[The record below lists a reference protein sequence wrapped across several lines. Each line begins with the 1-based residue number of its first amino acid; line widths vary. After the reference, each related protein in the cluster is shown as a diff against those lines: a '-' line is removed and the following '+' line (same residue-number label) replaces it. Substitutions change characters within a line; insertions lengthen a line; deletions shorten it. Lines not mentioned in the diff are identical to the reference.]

1 MLVNSWRGDMDAFQC
16 GCQLNFPTLGDSHDK
31 FRTINPQFP
40 SCLSFHGG
48 DDLCGMTIAI
58 VQSIFFSH
66 SSPAVGGCGGKE
78 FAETIFI
85 NLFFRGKDFH
95 DRREVCFGF
104 FAQFTVVSDGREDE
118 EEKPWKICRV
128 TLESSQF
135 IVRGWFSSFSFEQTN
150 IKICFYIFT
159 SMEMI
164 FLFFREEKLERFS
177 RYLFPAW
184 IERFIVVHLFRDGEV
199 CLGFQVRGW
208 SDEGF
213 CFRTATSVII
223 SLESWRK
230 RKISI
235 MEQKLFINFVWHVKS
250 RGIF

>member
-1 MLVNSWRGDMDAFQC
+1 MDAFQC

-58 VQSIFFSH
+58 VQSNFFSH

-118 EEKPWKICRV
+118 EEKTVKNLWSHFGIITIYC
-128 TLESSQF
+128 S
-135 IVRGWFSSFSFEQTN
+135 W
-150 IKICFYIFT
+150 
-159 SMEMI
+159 MI
-164 FLFFREEKLERFS
+164 FKFFIRANKHKNMFLYFHFHGNDFHFFREEKLERFS
-177 RYLFPAW
+177 RYLFPA
-184 IERFIVVHLFRDGEV
+184 
-199 CLGFQVRGW
+199 
-208 SDEGF
+208 
-213 CFRTATSVII
+213 
-223 SLESWRK
+223 
-230 RKISI
+230 
-235 MEQKLFINFVWHVKS
+235 
-250 RGIF
+250 

>member
-1 MLVNSWRGDMDAFQC
+1 MHFTAAAKSTSRLSATLMINFERLIPNFLLVSHSTATTTSAEWLS
-16 GCQLNFPTLGDSHDK
+16 QLFS
-31 FRTINPQFP
+31 Q
-40 SCLSFHGG
+40 
-48 DDLCGMTIAI
+48 
-58 VQSIFFSH
+58 IFFAFIPGSR
-66 SSPAVGGCGGKE
+66 GCGGKE

-85 NLFFRGKDFH
+85 NLFSRGKDFH

-118 EEKPWKICRV
+118 EEKTVKNLWSHFGIITIYC
-128 TLESSQF
+128 S
-135 IVRGWFSSFSFEQTN
+135 W
-150 IKICFYIFT
+150 
-159 SMEMI
+159 MI
-164 FLFFREEKLERFS
+164 FKFFIRANKHKNMFLYFHFHGNDFPFFREEKLERFS

-235 MEQKLFINFVWHVKS
+235 IEQKLFINFVWHVRS